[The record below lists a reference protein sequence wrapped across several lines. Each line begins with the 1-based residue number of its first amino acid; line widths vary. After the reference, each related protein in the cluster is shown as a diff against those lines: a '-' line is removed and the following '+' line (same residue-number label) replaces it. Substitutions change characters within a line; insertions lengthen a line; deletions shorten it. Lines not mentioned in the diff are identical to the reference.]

1 MNEETKEIEIENIL
15 STFSKPNKAEEI
27 VEKAKEKLRNKQM
40 LTKDLSVEDVIIYTQ
55 DNSESF
61 MQNFK
66 ILEKNGLTFNIFAAL
81 LGPLYFMYRKMYLSA
96 LLFILANM
104 IAAGNPFLE
113 IMLMLTM
120 GLCGYYIY
128 YEKTKY
134 DIKMVNLKYKDN
146 QIRKEILKQ
155 RGGVNIILPALCIGI
170 SALVACF
177 ITFLFIV
184 GLVLV

>member
-1 MNEETKEIEIENIL
+1 MNEEKKEIEIENIL
-15 STFSKPNKAEEI
+15 STFSSPNKAEEI

-96 LLFILANM
+96 LLFILAGM

-113 IMLMLTM
+113 IMLINVT
-120 GLCGYYIY
+120 
-128 YEKTKY
+128 
-134 DIKMVNLKYKDN
+134 
-146 QIRKEILKQ
+146 
-155 RGGVNIILPALCIGI
+155 
-170 SALVACF
+170 
-177 ITFLFIV
+177 
-184 GLVLV
+184 